1 MPNDRTAAAA
11 KLTSYANIEH
21 DQARQARAAADALFK
36 PRLQTTP
43 SPSPAPLV
51 IDPWAPKSAT
61 APTPPASAPATS
73 AIAAEAPPLRVP
85 RVLTIA
91 APPVAIPHAEPVA
104 RLDATPEP
112 MPPRVGKIADADH
125 RRIRALA
132 LYGVSIDRIAADYG
146 VAASLV
152 APIVMQSAP
161 AGQGS
166 VFAWA

>member
-36 PRLQTTP
+36 PTMQTAP
-43 SPSPAPLV
+43 PPQPKPLV
-51 IDPWAPKSAT
+51 IDPWAPKSAN
-61 APTPPASAPATS
+61 APTPPAATPANAPAIS
-73 AIAAEAPPLRVP
+73 VEAPPLRVP
-85 RVLTIA
+85 RVLTVA
-91 APPVAIPHAEPVA
+91 APAVVDIKVVPQAQPAPLPAEPRA
-104 RLDATPEP
+104 
-112 MPPRVGKIADADH
+112 GKVSDEDH

-146 VAASLV
+146 VAAAVV
-152 APIVMQSAP
+152 APIVMQSEL

-166 VFAWA
+166 VLAWA